1 MQLVSCVHPVIW
13 AHCAS
18 LSSNWDLVIIHTF
31 MTTSAGYVCGDFDRW
46 CHTGGCILHWE
57 QVWETQSQYH
67 SPAQLHSL
75 TQHTHT
81 HWLPR
86 EEHCPWICGEQWSH
100 ELSLGVMSH
109 DSHTIVTWWSHDS
122 LTIVTWWSHDSH
134 TIVTWWLH
142 DKSHMMVTWWSH
154 DSLTRVTWSWF
165 HSSHVTVTCLYL
177 LFLPPPLPLSTS
189 HTQFLVLTLILYALF
204 EVLYKKLAT
213 KKDDTAPVTNGLRFL
228 GYMGVHTL
236 LWLWPLLIVF
246 HFTGVEVF
254 ELPTLDNLG
263 LMTLNAF
270 LDIIFNA
277 GLLVCI
283 ALSSPLFA
291 R

>member
-1 MQLVSCVHPVIW
+1 M
-13 AHCAS
+13 
-18 LSSNWDLVIIHTF
+18 
-31 MTTSAGYVCGDFDRW
+31 
-46 CHTGGCILHWE
+46 
-57 QVWETQSQYH
+57 TQSH
-67 SPAQLHSL
+67 N
-75 TQHTHT
+75 
-81 HWLPR
+81 
-86 EEHCPWICGEQWSH
+86 SH
-100 ELSLGVMSH
+100 MM
-109 DSHTIVTWWSHDS
+109 VTWQPHNSHMM
-122 LTIVTWWSHDSH
+122 VTWH
-134 TIVTWWLH
+134 
-142 DKSHMMVTWWSH
+142 KSHMMVTWWSH

-189 HTQFLVLTLILYALF
+189 HTQFLVLTLVLYALF